1 MAGVGVYII
10 DGLADDAALVGIGEA
25 ASAERRERA
34 ECGVPASSDENVFSL
49 LDCDCERSI

>member
-10 DGLADDAALVGIGEA
+10 DGLADEAGLVGIGEA

-34 ECGVPASSDENVFSL
+34 EWGVPASSDENVFSL
-49 LDCDCERSI
+49 RD